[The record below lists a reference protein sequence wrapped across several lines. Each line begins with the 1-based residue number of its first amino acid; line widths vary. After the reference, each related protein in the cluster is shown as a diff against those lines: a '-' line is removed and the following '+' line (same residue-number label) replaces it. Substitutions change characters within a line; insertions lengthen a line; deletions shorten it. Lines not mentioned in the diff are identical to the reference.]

1 MWLAPFARSLPRLR
15 AARDEA
21 CVLQFGGA
29 SGTLSAYGARASDLA
44 ERLAHE
50 LQLGRRA
57 TWHSARDGF
66 ARYGAEMA
74 LLAGISAK
82 VAGDIALLMQ
92 AEVGELA
99 EPAAAGR
106 GGSSSM
112 PHKRNPALSMLAL
125 EAGRRVPGL
134 AATLLNQLQGEHER
148 GIGQW
153 QSQWLTLREL
163 ACAAASAAAALL
175 EVLRGLEVHA
185 AAMRENIERTQGLAF
200 SEALAVRT
208 SRKLAERLCEQ
219 AVRDKRP
226 LRDLVVSDAEAART
240 LSAADV
246 DALFEPT
253 SSYGAAPA
261 MIREVLSDWA
271 KARESAL

>member
-1 MWLAPFARSLPRLR
+1 
-15 AARDEA
+15 
-21 CVLQFGGA
+21 
-29 SGTLSAYGARASDLA
+29 
-44 ERLAHE
+44 
-50 LQLGRRA
+50 
-57 TWHSARDGF
+57 
-66 ARYGAEMA
+66 
-74 LLAGISAK
+74 
-82 VAGDIALLMQ
+82 MQ

-99 EPAAAGR
+99 EPAASGR

-134 AATLLNQLQGEHER
+134 VATLLNQLQGEHER

-219 AVRDKRP
+219 AVRDKRH
-226 LRDLVVSDAEAART
+226 LRDLVASDAEAART
-240 LSAADV
+240 LSAADIE
-246 DALFEPT
+246 ALFEPT
-253 SSYGAAPA
+253 ASYGAAPA